1 MATMTQ
7 KLEMPV
13 LSPRI
18 FGPMTL
24 PSNCCS
30 RTIKMMKYR
39 HFSGLTSR
47 IRNALGMAPRN
58 GPKKGMILVTPTTT
72 LTSGV

>member
-1 MATMTQ
+1 M
-7 KLEMPV
+7 V
-13 LSPRI
+13 LGI
-18 FGPMTL
+18 L
-24 PSNCCS
+24 HH
-30 RTIKMMKYR
+30 IIHQMMKYR